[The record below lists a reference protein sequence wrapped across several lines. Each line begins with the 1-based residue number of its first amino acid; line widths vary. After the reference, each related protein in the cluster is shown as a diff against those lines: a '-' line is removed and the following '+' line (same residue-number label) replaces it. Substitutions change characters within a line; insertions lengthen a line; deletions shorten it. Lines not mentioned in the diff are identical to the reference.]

1 MEKSTKNISGKQNM
15 KVYMKEHCKEHKNN
29 QSNKALR
36 KLKENNELK
45 SVKVGV
51 VTRFIKDEIENTVDS
66 ADVDSDD
73 VVDDEQDRI
82 TGFR

>member
-1 MEKSTKNISGKQNM
+1 
-15 KVYMKEHCKEHKNN
+15 MKEHCKEHKNN

-51 VTRFIKDEIENTVDS
+51 VTKFIKDEIENTVDS
-66 ADVDSDD
+66 ADVITMILSVMSRIESLDSDK
-73 VVDDEQDRI
+73 I
-82 TGFR
+82 CMTY